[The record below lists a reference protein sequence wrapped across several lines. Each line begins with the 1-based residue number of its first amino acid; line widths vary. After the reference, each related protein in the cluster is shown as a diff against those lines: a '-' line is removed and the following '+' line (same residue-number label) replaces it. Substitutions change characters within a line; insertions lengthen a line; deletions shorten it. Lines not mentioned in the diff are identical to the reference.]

1 MALKVFVDSD
11 VIISSLISS
20 TGSAFLLLNQTGDI
34 EFYISNI
41 SMEELER
48 VMERLNLDA
57 SNLKR
62 LAKKRFTIFQLG
74 KTAEEVKKQ
83 FSDYVLDIDDAHIV
97 AGAVRAKVQF
107 LISYNTKHFKSDKLR
122 KNFNIIL
129 STPANFIQY
138 LRSL

>member
-11 VIISSLISS
+11 VVISSFISS
-20 TGSAFLLLNQTGDI
+20 TGAAFSLLNQTDDV
-34 EFYISNI
+34 ELYISNI
-41 SMEELER
+41 SMQELEM
-48 VMERLNLDA
+48 VTERLRLDGQT
-57 SNLKR
+57 LKK
-62 LAKKRFTIFQLG
+62 LVKKRFIIFQLG
-74 KTAEEVKKQ
+74 KTVEEVKKQ

-122 KNFNIIL
+122 ADFNIIL
-129 STPANFIQY
+129 STPANFLQY

>member
-11 VIISSLISS
+11 VVISSLISS
-20 TGSAFLLLNQTGDI
+20 TGAAFLLLNQTDDI
-34 EFYISNI
+34 ELYISNI
-41 SMEELER
+41 SMSELER
-48 VMERLNLDA
+48 VMERLSLDA
-57 SNLKR
+57 SNLKK

-74 KTAEEVKKQ
+74 KTVAEVKKQ

-122 KNFNIIL
+122 EDFNIIL
-129 STPANFIQY
+129 STPANFLQY

>member
-11 VIISSLISS
+11 VVISSLISS
-20 TGSAFLLLNQTGDI
+20 TGAAFLLLNQTDDI
-34 EFYISNI
+34 ELYISNI
-41 SMEELER
+41 SMSELER
-48 VMERLNLDA
+48 VMERLSLDGQT
-57 SNLKR
+57 LKK

-74 KTAEEVKKQ
+74 KTVEEVKKQ
-83 FSDYVLDIDDAHIV
+83 FSNYVLDIDDAHIV

-122 KNFNIIL
+122 ENFNIIL
-129 STPANFIQY
+129 STPANFLQY